1 MPDHLD
7 LHGLSGVARASR
19 LQRAYRRRA
28 AAIQSESGAS
38 RRPSASVDL
47 PHPAAARCP
56 ADVAVDFVEMTEI
69 VARMR
74 AAFFADPL

>member
-1 MPDHLD
+1 
-7 LHGLSGVARASR
+7 
-19 LQRAYRRRA
+19 
-28 AAIQSESGAS
+28 
-38 RRPSASVDL
+38 VDL